1 MKVESSIQIAEKFG
15 KYFSQIGKE
24 FANKIDQPLKD
35 TKEYLN
41 KISYNSESLF
51 LHPTSSIEISKLI
64 DKLPNKTSSGHDEIS
79 NIILKKIKNGIS
91 TPLGSL
97 MNKSLQEGQVPDI
110 MKIADVIPLYINQKA
125 RKKQITTDQYHY

>member
-1 MKVESSIQIAEKFG
+1 MWQLINRIINKTPNKQLVIESLSIKNMKVESSIQIAEEFG

-24 FANKIDQPLKD
+24 FANKIDDPLKD

-41 KISYNSESLF
+41 KITSNSESLF
-51 LHPTSSIEISKLI
+51 LHPTTCTEINILI

-91 TPLGSL
+91 APLANL
-97 MNKSLQEGQVPDI
+97 LNKE
-110 MKIADVIPLYINQKA
+110 
-125 RKKQITTDQYHY
+125 